1 MTPLPPAYLVACLA
15 LARSWVGIVADPTAA
30 DGGYQRYLEIIA
42 AGETPAR
49 AAELARMSGC
59 ALVLR
64 GWLQLVLAQP
74 PACLLA
80 PYVTGRALVDVED
93 AAVCAGALVPTSQL
107 EAACVV
113 HVGAIAGAPEHM
125 WLAVDVTPDPW
136 GGFDAVGV
144 EGGDRDA
151 GGWERIHSRCR
162 IVEARGGHWVDA
174 VEGGPVR
181 PIVGVYSLA
190 ALADCYGMAAAPE
203 ST

>member
-80 PYVTGRALVDVED
+80 PYVTGRALVDVDQFE
-93 AAVCAGALVPTSQL
+93 
-107 EAACVV
+107 
-113 HVGAIAGAPEHM
+113 
-125 WLAVDVTPDPW
+125 
-136 GGFDAVGV
+136 
-144 EGGDRDA
+144 
-151 GGWERIHSRCR
+151 IHN
-162 IVEARGGHWVDA
+162 RG
-174 VEGGPVR
+174 
-181 PIVGVYSLA
+181 SLTKIYLQPRRFA
-190 ALADCYGMAAAPE
+190 FASD
-203 ST
+203 